1 LSWTGAWVA
10 AIRTDNSCSVYLQVP
25 ILMQQPTNFLPAV
38 RSQYEALPY
47 PPCNPEDDRTRL
59 VQTWL
64 EDLPMINHYCFAGKQ
79 SFKNNFRA
87 LVAGGGTGDATIFLA
102 EQLRATNAQIVHL
115 DMSQA
120 SIAIAQQ
127 RANIRGLA
135 NITWVHDSLLN
146 LPALGLGEFDY
157 INCSGVL
164 HHLADPDAGFNAL
177 RSVLK
182 PAGNDNGNS
191 AGAVGLMV
199 YAATGR
205 TAVYQMQAL
214 MRLVNHGSAEGGDVN
229 KEIAHTKDILASLP
243 PSNWFVRSQDLHHDQ
258 NMGDAGIYDLLL
270 HSQDRAYTVGELF
283 DWLGHNTGNGP
294 LGGHRM
300 HLSFSDVQRG
310 RAPYLPHMVL
320 GSKPP
325 AIAAQL
331 RKLPLRQQYEMA
343 ELMVG
348 NIITHS
354 LYATRSADCTA
365 PYGDAQYIPFFYHEP
380 LTGADAARVFDTNH
394 GKPFMLHHQHSGV
407 SVMVNPGRYGAKIL
421 ALIDGKKS
429 FADLFS
435 SFRADWK
442 GQAAAPDDATLF
454 ADFADTYNTLNAL
467 ERLLLRHPDSLS
479 S

>member
-1 LSWTGAWVA
+1 
-10 AIRTDNSCSVYLQVP
+10 
-25 ILMQQPTNFLPAV
+25 MQQPTNFLPAV
-38 RSQYEALPY
+38 RNQYEALPY
-47 PPCNPEDDRTRL
+47 PPCNPEEDRTRL
-59 VQTWL
+59 AQTWL

-79 SFKNNFRA
+79 SFKNGFRA

-102 EQLRATNAQIVHL
+102 EQLRSTNAQIVHL

-120 SIAIAQQ
+120 SIAIAQA
-127 RANIRGLA
+127 RANIRGLT

-146 LPALGLGEFDY
+146 LPTLGLGEFDY

-182 PAGNDNGNS
+182 PTGDSNGKSAGEAIGNS
-191 AGAVGLMV
+191 AGAMGLMV
-199 YAATGR
+199 YATTGR

-214 MRLVNHGSAEGGDVN
+214 MRLVNQGSAQPGDVQ

-283 DWLGHNTGNGP
+283 DWLGYNTGNGP
-294 LGGHRM
+294 LSGHRM

-320 GSKPP
+320 GGKPP

-331 RKLPLRQQYEMA
+331 RQRPLREQYEMA
-343 ELMVG
+343 ELMAG

-354 LYATRSADCTA
+354 LYATSSADCTA

-407 SVMVNPGRYGAKIL
+407 SVMVDPGRYGAKLL
-421 ALIDGKKS
+421 ALVDGQRS
-429 FADLFS
+429 FAQIFDR
-435 SFRADWK
+435 FRADWQ
-442 GQAAAPDDATLF
+442 GQAAAPSDAALF
-454 ADFADTYNTLNAL
+454 ADFADSYNTLNAL
-467 ERLLLRHPDSLS
+467 ERLLLRHPDSLQ
-479 S
+479 